1 MKLKQEIYHKEYL
14 VAVRNAVNMAK
25 KGYSL
30 AFAVKRAC
38 EQSGYPTKSH
48 VDRAMREELG
58 ERFLELRAESARSN
72 YGKGKARASDGLSFP
87 RKHSVMQ
94 EVKKS
99 ETHYRSI

>member
-1 MKLKQEIYHKEYL
+1 MKSNQELYKQEYE
-14 VAVRNAVNMAK
+14 VAIRNAVNMAK

-30 AFAVKRAC
+30 AFAVKKAC

-48 VDRAMREELG
+48 IDRAMREQLG

-72 YGKGKARASDGLSFP
+72 YGKGKPKSADGLSFP
-87 RKHSVMQ
+87 RKHAIRQ

-99 ETHYRSI
+99 ESHYRTI